1 MSGRPLG
8 IPFAKMSGLGNDFIV
23 IDDRGG
29 VLAGQD
35 LAAFARKVC
44 ARRLSLGADELM
56 VIGNATA
63 GGDFSMRTINPD
75 GTEVKMC
82 GNASR
87 CVARF
92 AFERGIA
99 KARMTIDTL
108 GGPVRAWVEGSF
120 VRVEL
125 RLSAEARRGI
135 DLEASGRRLTADWL
149 EISGAPH
156 AVILLDGAES
166 ASDPLIHELG
176 AAVRH
181 HPAFPGGVNVMFS
194 EARGRHDIAQR
205 SYERGIEGETLAC
218 GTGATA
224 STLAMAWRG
233 LVDSP
238 VRVSSRGGELDVS
251 FVREG
256 EGFRDILL
264 GGGVRFVA
272 EGTIDVEGWSW

>member
-23 IDDRGG
+23 IDDREG
-29 VLAGQD
+29 VLAGKD
-35 LAAFARKVC
+35 ISAFARKVC

-56 VIGNATA
+56 VIGSPTA

-75 GTEVKMC
+75 GAEVKMC

-92 AFERGIA
+92 AFESGIA
-99 KARMTIDTL
+99 GSRMTIDTL
-108 GGPVRAWVEGSF
+108 GGPVRAWVDGSY

-125 RLSAEARRGI
+125 RLGAETRRGI
-135 DLEASGRRLTADWL
+135 DLMAAGRSLSADWL

-156 AVILLDGAES
+156 AVIRLEGAES
-166 ASDPLIHELG
+166 AADALIQELG
-176 AAVRH
+176 SAVRH
-181 HPAFPGGVNVMFS
+181 HPAFPGGTNVMFS
-194 EARGRHDIAQR
+194 DPRGRHDIAQR
-205 SYERGIEGETLAC
+205 SFERGIEGETLAC

-224 STLAMAWRG
+224 SALALAWRG

-238 VRVSSRGGELDVS
+238 VRVSSRGGDLEVS
-251 FVREG
+251 FAREG
-256 EGFRDILL
+256 EGFGDILL
-264 GGGVRFVA
+264 GGGARFVA
-272 EGTIDVEGWSW
+272 EGEIDVEGWSW